1 MAWAP
6 RRIGLELR
14 GWLGSPGQ
22 AVSAPNLDNHNI
34 PSPEQ
39 DNFFT
44 ADPLAEALW
53 SRVFGEGYA
62 VVRPHLETM
71 GRSGALAERHSV
83 LADRHPPTLATHDVR
98 GEPASRVEFHPA
110 YGELEALS
118 YGQGIVNLKYDP
130 AFLAALPGFRHR
142 AGFAGGYYFAQSESG
157 LFCPICMTDGAA
169 WVLERR
175 AGDLPIVQETLAH
188 LTTKDLG
195 ELWQGAMFL
204 TERVGGSDVGANSV
218 EAIRDG
224 EGWRLRGHKWFCSNV
239 MAQAILVLARM
250 PEGGRGTRGLGL
262 FLVLRERP
270 AGNGG
275 RIQIERLKDKF
286 GTRSMAT
293 GEVTLED
300 VEATLIAGAGEGFKA
315 MAEMINLSRTYN
327 AVASLS
333 LVRRGIL
340 EALAYGAERRAFG
353 ARLRELPLWR
363 ATVADLVA
371 EHLASLVGVVSM
383 IEALDRA
390 EAGDASAAALSR
402 ALTPIAKAVTAKQ
415 AIWSVSES
423 MEAIGANAYIEW
435 SPLPRLLRD
444 AQVLPIWE
452 GTTNVLSLD
461 LLRVIGRDRALEAL
475 FARVV
480 RAIEGGRA
488 EHPELA
494 AVIEHRR
501 GILTK
506 SLTGLV
512 DASPAEQQRRA
523 RGLVEGL
530 WRLFTAAMLLE
541 GASDEQLRAPFVAAL
556 QRILARPQTVAPA
569 GAFAEAVDSASEE
582 PLLRAGYRFEG

>member
-1 MAWAP
+1 MTAP
-6 RRIGLELR
+6 T
-14 GWLGSPGQ
+14 P
-22 AVSAPNLDNHNI
+22 DTHNI

-53 SRVFGEGYA
+53 SRVFGEAYA
-62 VVRPHLETM
+62 QVRPHLERM
-71 GRSGALAERHSV
+71 GRSGALAERHAV

-98 GEPASRVEFHPA
+98 GEPDSRVEFHPA

-118 YGQGIVNLKYDP
+118 YGRGIVNLKYDP
-130 AFLAALPGFRHR
+130 AFLAAAPGYRHR

-175 AGDLPIVQETLAH
+175 AARLPIVQETLAH
-188 LTTKDLG
+188 LTTKDTG

-204 TERVGGSDVGANSV
+204 TERSGGSDVGANTV

-250 PEGGRGTRGLGL
+250 PDGAAGTRGLGL

-270 AGNGG
+270 AGNGA
-275 RIQIERLKDKF
+275 RIRIERLKDKF

-300 VEATLIAGAGEGFKA
+300 AEATLIAGEGEGFRA

-333 LVRRGIL
+333 LIRRGIL

-353 ARLRELPLWR
+353 ARLHELPLWR

-383 IEALDRA
+383 IEALDRG
-390 EAGDASAAALSR
+390 EAGDAEAAALSR
-402 ALTPIAKAVTAKQ
+402 ALTPLAKAVTAKQ

-423 MEAIGANAYIEW
+423 MEAIGANAYVEW

-452 GTTNVLSLD
+452 GTTNILSLD
-461 LLRVIGRDRALEAL
+461 LLRVIGRARGHEALLARVGRALA
-475 FARVV
+475 
-480 RAIEGGRA
+480 EGSA

-494 AVIEHRR
+494 AAVGRR
-501 GILTK
+501 AEVVK
-506 SLTGLV
+506 ASL
-512 DASPAEQQRRA
+512 ASLAEATPAEQQRRS
-523 RGLVEGL
+523 RGLVERL
-530 WRLFTAAMLLE
+530 WRLYTAAMLLE
-541 GASDEQLRAPFVAAL
+541 GASDPALRAPLIAAL
-556 QRILARPQTVAPA
+556 QRILARPHTVSPA
-569 GAFAEAVDSASEE
+569 GAFADGVESSTEE
-582 PLLRAGYRFEG
+582 PLLRAAFHAQG